1 MFFLRN
7 PLRRESPGR
16 FKVVVEIVNGCRLF
30 PKSFFLAIVQ
40 AVLCDVTDLPHIMA
54 VIVQG
59 NLCLQFQRPPSR
71 AERKIHPPVSACVP
85 LVPQNTPE
93 CNYDGGDC
101 CSCTCED
108 TPNQECGR
116 WGGFACIDPSA
127 ACVDDDDITVDMLDV
142 CDYVGG
148 IG

>member
-1 MFFLRN
+1 MAADCFLILSCDISGS
-7 PLRRESPGR
+7 PLRCHRFPPYHGSHLFRET
-16 FKVVVEIVNGCRLF
+16 FVCRS
-30 PKSFFLAIVQ
+30 K
-40 AVLCDVTDLPHIMA
+40 
-54 VIVQG
+54 
-59 NLCLQFQRPPSR
+59 PPSR
-71 AERKIHPPVSACVP
+71 AERKIHLPVSACVP
-85 LVPQNTPE
+85 LAPQNIPE

-127 ACVDDDDITVDMLDV
+127 ACVNDDDITVDMLDV

-148 IG
+148 IGESRATPFCFFCVRKGLIAT